1 MATNNTFGLNR
12 VTMISIA
19 ASAVIIGV
27 SIGLTSLFSPKL
39 SSIDSHKK
47 SVVDS
52 SEMKNRCKQFQ
63 ELLNTDKQTDSQN
76 NVMIYNLQR
85 LYGQCFFNDRPVELL
100 KITGCT
106 KENGFDW
113 KLREDSSV
121 FDFCPNISV
130 NSN

>member
-39 SSIDSHKK
+39 GSMDSHKK
-47 SVVDS
+47 NVIDS
-52 SEMKNRCKQFQ
+52 SEMKNRCQQFE
-63 ELLNTDKQTDSQN
+63 ELLNTKDRKEGQN

-85 LYGQCFFNDRPVELL
+85 LYGQCFFNDQPVELL

-106 KENGFDW
+106 GSNNFDW
-113 KLREDSSV
+113 KLKDDV
-121 FDFCPNISV
+121 GIFDFCPNISV